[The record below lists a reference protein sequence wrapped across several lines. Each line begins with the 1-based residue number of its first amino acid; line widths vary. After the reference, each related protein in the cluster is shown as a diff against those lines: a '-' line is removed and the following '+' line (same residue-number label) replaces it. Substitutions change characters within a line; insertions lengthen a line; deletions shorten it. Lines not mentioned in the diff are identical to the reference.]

1 MFNKLGVLNNIEYN
15 FIPLNENILVIQ
27 ENANISFLGIYNS
40 SLEQKKIIKD
50 VTAYDFVQ
58 DENNVV
64 ITNVNVNKSY
74 VIDIFSYHLTELPY
88 VLHLKGKKYGNK
100 YLCHAEMDGKEYF
113 LIISLINFDVIKK
126 LDINIG
132 FGNVQ
137 LWFDEIVI
145 STRKR
150 KGLLGVYD
158 FNNTLLWQA
167 DVSQLGSYTSS
178 DGTHPGEINNI
189 YYTHEKVIV
198 LTGLSVIAFSINDGS
213 IVWHTKLDTWQS
225 RGLLQQQYL
234 YTTSNA
240 YINKIDIN
248 TGDIYYQREFDYVTI
263 NGRKDLG
270 PVSEFVWHKNAIW
283 SIMDTNP
290 STLIALN
297 PEDGSF
303 NYVIPLPELGIKFD
317 CQPPKFDGNRMYLLD
332 FNHTLH
338 IFERE

>member
-1 MFNKLGVLNNIEYN
+1 MFQKQNLINNLNGFQLVKGNLYSFNDSAQLLCEYDLDGNLKWTTERLEIFFRYQVTDKYIFYSQKNKNMGI
-15 FIPLNENILVIQ
+15 FILDRISKNILKN
-27 ENANISFLGIYNS
+27 ELTYLNFGNK
-40 SLEQKKIIKD
+40 ECIKD
-50 VTAYDFVQ
+50 KILYSF
-58 DENNVV
+58 
-64 ITNVNVNKSY
+64 Y
-74 VIDIFSYHLTELPY
+74 
-88 VLHLKGKKYGNK
+88 KGQ
-100 YLCHAEMDGKEYF
+100 
-113 LIISLINFDVIKK
+113 II
-126 LDINIG
+126 
-132 FGNVQ
+132 
-137 LWFDEIVI
+137 
-145 STRKR
+145 
-150 KGLLGVYD
+150 VYD
-158 FNNTLLWQA
+158 LLDLQIKSSFHDNTLGLIEKVTDDFIITVDATKIYKYNNLDFTLLWQS
-167 DVSQLGSYTSS
+167 DVSQLCSYTSS

-225 RGLLQQQYL
+225 RGLLQEQYL